1 MFFAINSNCQNS
13 NGVKI
18 LEINKF
24 NYLRRGAEKHY
35 LDVVALLKAKGH
47 EVAVFSM
54 DNPKNDFSPWKKY
67 FVSYAGFEKN
77 DPWQKKLKGLFRIYS
92 FEAKRK
98 IAKMLDDFQ
107 PDVAHIHNIYHHIS
121 PSILSEIKKRKIP
134 IAMTIHDYNLICPNY
149 SLVTNGKNWEDLKE
163 NKLINFVRYKYF
175 KNSYIQSFLVYVEY
189 AFYKFFK
196 FYEKAIDLYIS
207 PSEFTKEKLITG
219 GISAEKIKVI
229 PHFTNTDYT
238 GATCDLK
245 NRTKYVFCFGSISK
259 DKGSDKLIN
268 IFKNLPDINLYLA
281 GEVENNFT
289 IPKEKNIKLLGFLNR
304 KKIKKY
310 IQNSL
315 FVVSSSQLPETFGL
329 IALEAIA
336 NGKPVICFN
345 AGAGSEIIEDNK
357 SGFICK
363 NHQDMSEKINKLA
376 NDEGLRILFSRNA
389 LERAKDFNS
398 DKYYDKIMEIFK
410 KLIIDKRG

>member
-1 MFFAINSNCQNS
+1 M
-13 NGVKI
+13 KI

-35 LDVVALLKAKGH
+35 LDVIALLKSRGH

-77 DPWQKKLKGLFRIYS
+77 DPWHKKLKGLFRIYS

-107 PDVAHIHNIYHHIS
+107 PDIVHIHNIYHHIS

-134 IAMTIHDYNLICPNY
+134 IVMTIHDYNLICPNY
-149 SLVTNGKNWEDLKE
+149 SLVTNGKNWEDLKK
-163 NKLINFVRYKYF
+163 NKFINFVKYKYF
-175 KNSYIQSFLVYVEY
+175 KNSCIQSFLVYVEY
-189 AFYKFFK
+189 AFYKLFK
-196 FYEKAIDLYIS
+196 FYEKAIDSYIA
-207 PSEFTKEKLITG
+207 PSEFTKGKLISG
-219 GISAEKIKVI
+219 GITAEKIKVV
-229 PHFTNTDYT
+229 PHFTSEDCT
-238 GATCDLK
+238 GAICDLRNK
-245 NRTKYVFCFGSISK
+245 TKYAFYFGSISK
-259 DKGSDKLIN
+259 DKGSDRLIN

-281 GEVENNFT
+281 GEVEKDF
-289 IPKEKNIKLLGFLNR
+289 ILPKEKNIKILGFLNQQ
-304 KKIKKY
+304 KIKKY

-315 FVVSSSQLPETFGL
+315 FVVSSSRLPETFGL

-336 NGKPVICFN
+336 NGKPVVCFD
-345 AGAGSEIIEDNK
+345 AGASSEIIEDNK
-357 SGFICK
+357 NGFICK
-363 NHQDMSEKINKLA
+363 DDQDMSEKINKLV

-389 LERAKDFNS
+389 LERAKDFNN
-398 DKYYDKIMEIFK
+398 DKYYNKLMEIFK
-410 KLIIDKRG
+410 ELITAKKG